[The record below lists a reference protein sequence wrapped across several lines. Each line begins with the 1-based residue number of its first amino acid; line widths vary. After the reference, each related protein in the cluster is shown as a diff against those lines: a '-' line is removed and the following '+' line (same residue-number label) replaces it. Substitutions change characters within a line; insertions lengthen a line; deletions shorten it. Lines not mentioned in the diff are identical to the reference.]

1 MSARDRIL
9 GAVRRQ
15 AEAQPGR
22 SPEAVEARLSAER
35 AHGITPAISRLEG
48 AERYERFRAE
58 ASKVHATLS
67 EIADLAALPGALA
80 HELRQRNL
88 GPALRMGEDAAF
100 QGLDWGAL
108 EVSTGPGRLSEPAT
122 LSRAFCAVAETG
134 TLMLLSSPENPVT
147 LTFLGE
153 THFILVAKSEIE
165 AGLEGAWTRLR
176 AAGADSR
183 TVNFVT
189 GPSRTGDIEQ
199 KLELGAHGPVA
210 LHIFVVDA

>member
-1 MSARDRIL
+1 MSSRDRIL
-9 GAVRRQ
+9 AAVRRQ
-15 AEAQPGR
+15 AEAQPDR
-22 SPEAVEARLSAER
+22 SAQAVEARLSAER
-35 AHGITPAISRLEG
+35 AHGLTPVISRLEG
-48 AERYERFRAE
+48 AARYDRFRTEAE
-58 ASKVHATLS
+58 KVHATLS
-67 EIADLAALPGALA
+67 EIADLADLPGAIA

-88 GPALRMGEDAAF
+88 GPALRMGEDPAF
-100 QGLDWGAL
+100 QRLDWDGI
-108 EVSTGPGRLSEPAT
+108 EVSTGPGRLTEPAT

-134 TLMLLSSPENPVT
+134 TLMLLSGPENPVT

-153 THFILVAKSEIE
+153 THFITVAKSEIE
-165 AGLEGAWTRLR
+165 AGLEAAWTRLR